1 VQEASVRDGKWI
13 LIKRKGTRRDNFD
26 IFDVCHY
33 FIQMSTVEYGF
44 PMIGGLMPVSEISE
58 SIANTEFSC
67 ERDEAVALGLILLN
81 SFFRERLLLL
91 I

>member
-1 VQEASVRDGKWI
+1 
-13 LIKRKGTRRDNFD
+13 
-26 IFDVCHY
+26 
-33 FIQMSTVEYGF
+33 MSTVEYGF
-44 PMIGGLMPVSEISE
+44 PMIGGLMPVSEMSG

-67 ERDEAVALGLILLN
+67 ERDKAIALGLILLN